1 MSSNTR
7 RPPQGAREA
16 FPRLFGPGRARAARQ
31 PTPAV
36 GMGQGHPLE
45 LSGTHRGHRGAP
57 CGENGGGMGRISR
70 GGPTRPAA
78 EMRGFL
84 TKGSRVVDGF
94 LIFFD
99 VLARNQV
106 LCTGLPNIWWIA
118 PVDRLLKLF
127 PVENR
132 QMRHLARI

>member
-1 MSSNTR
+1 MSNNTR
-7 RPPQGAREA
+7 HPPQGAREA
-16 FPRLFGPGRARAARQ
+16 FSRLFGPRGARAARL

-36 GMGQGHPLE
+36 GMGQGHPQE
-45 LSGTHRGHRGAP
+45 LSGTHHGHRSAP
-57 CGENGGGMGRISR
+57 CGENGGGMGRIRR

-84 TKGSRVVDGF
+84 ANRSRVVDGF
-94 LIFFD
+94 VIFFV

-132 QMRHLARI
+132 QMQHLARI